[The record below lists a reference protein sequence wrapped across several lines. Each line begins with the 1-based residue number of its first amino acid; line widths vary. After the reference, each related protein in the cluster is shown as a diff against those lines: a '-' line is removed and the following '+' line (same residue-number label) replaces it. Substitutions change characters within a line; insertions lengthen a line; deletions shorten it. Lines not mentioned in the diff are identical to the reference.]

1 MVENADLALKI
12 CTEKHN
18 CTISN
23 YIVSPFFINEAIA
36 VHKWIIEFNIF
47 PDSKSEFM
55 RDLDDSLKKLN
66 SDYESK
72 RYKDYLLLPP
82 ELIDVK
88 KGVFYN
94 WAFKK

>member
-1 MVENADLALKI
+1 M
-12 CTEKHN
+12 
-18 CTISN
+18 
-23 YIVSPFFINEAIA
+23 
-36 VHKWIIEFNIF
+36 VHKWIIEFVRF
-47 PDSKSEFM
+47 PASKSDFM

-88 KGVFYN
+88 KGIFL
-94 WAFKK
+94 

>member
-1 MVENADLALKI
+1 M
-12 CTEKHN
+12 T
-18 CTISN
+18 
-23 YIVSPFFINEAIA
+23 
-36 VHKWIIEFNIF
+36 VHKWIIEFVRF
-47 PDSKSEFM
+47 PDSKSDFM
-55 RDLDDSLKKLN
+55 RDLDDSPKKLN

-94 WAFKK
+94 CFSKNNRLGGSIKFLD

>member
-1 MVENADLALKI
+1 
-12 CTEKHN
+12 
-18 CTISN
+18 
-23 YIVSPFFINEAIA
+23 
-36 VHKWIIEFNIF
+36 
-47 PDSKSEFM
+47 M

-94 WAFKK
+94 WLSKNNRLGGQFKVPRLDNSSKIFQDILQANRTY